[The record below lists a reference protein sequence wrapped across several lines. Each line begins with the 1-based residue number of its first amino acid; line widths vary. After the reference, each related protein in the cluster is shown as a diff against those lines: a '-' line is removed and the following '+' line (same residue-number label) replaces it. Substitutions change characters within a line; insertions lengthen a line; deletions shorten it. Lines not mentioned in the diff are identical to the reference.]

1 MNLNDAAGMAVA
13 FVLFVICVSIGGQ
26 VIFGIQQTQIIASK
40 AGNATCIANPAIVEC
55 STIASNA
62 SGAGLTG
69 LTNLA
74 AQSGTIGTVM
84 GAAVLIGIVLTAFYV
99 GSRQQ

>member
-13 FVLFVICVSIGGQ
+13 FVLFVICVSVGGS
-26 VIFGIQQTQIIASK
+26 VLSGILGTQIVAAQ
-40 AGNATCIANPAIVEC
+40 AGNATCIANPLIPAC
-55 STIASNA
+55 STVAGNA
-62 SGAGLTG
+62 TGAGLTG
-69 LTNLA
+69 ITNLA